1 MILCAL
7 KDPLVHMM
15 DTSANPSVSNR
26 VVNTVS
32 MLGMWL
38 DHFKWY
44 VFNEEEDIFLSVC
57 AQLRRLSN
65 TESFFSPPPQEKM
78 RCVLASPPPRFPLL
92 LSFW

>member
-44 VFNEEEDIFLSVC
+44 VFREDIF
-57 AQLRRLSN
+57 
-65 TESFFSPPPQEKM
+65 
-78 RCVLASPPPRFPLL
+78 
-92 LSFW
+92 